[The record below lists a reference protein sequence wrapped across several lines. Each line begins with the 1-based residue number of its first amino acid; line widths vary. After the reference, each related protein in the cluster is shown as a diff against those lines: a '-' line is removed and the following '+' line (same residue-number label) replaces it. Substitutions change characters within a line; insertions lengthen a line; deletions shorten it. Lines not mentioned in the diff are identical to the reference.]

1 MRSALSLASLIG
13 AIAATCVFLGPGF
26 QVSIS
31 DDGTENRIR
40 STHYMGFPLS
50 PWWDFQKVVVNDVV
64 TESDFNIHFFS
75 ASWLFVLVAIL
86 LFIAWH
92 KLSSTSSPKR
102 AGSEA

>member
-31 DDGTENRIR
+31 DDGTDNRIR

-50 PWWDFQKVVVNDVV
+50 PWWDFQKVVVNDEVI
-64 TESDFNIHFFS
+64 ESDFNIHFFS
-75 ASWLFVLVAIL
+75 ASWLFLLVAIL
-86 LFIAWH
+86 LYIAWN
-92 KLSSTSSPKR
+92 KLSSTSSPR
-102 AGSEA
+102 RTEADA